1 MIIDEVADRFF
12 AAIESGDTDAL
23 LALYAP
29 DAVIWHNEDGTEQ
42 TVEQNLRVLRWLTR
56 TVADLEYRDVRRI
69 VHDGGFVQQ
78 HLLTGTLP
86 DGEDLAIPAGLFV
99 DVADDHIVRINE
111 YVDSAHLRPLLTT
124 RRTNR

>member
-29 DAVIWHNEDGTEQ
+29 DAVIWHNEDRTEQ

-69 VHDGGFVQQ
+69 VHDDGFVQQ

-86 DGEDLAIPAGLFV
+86 DGEALAIPAGLFV
-99 DVADDHIVRINE
+99 DVADGHIVRIDE
-111 YVDSAHLRPLLTT
+111 YVDSAHLEPLLTT
-124 RRTNR
+124 RRTNS